1 MKRARDDDDGPPKAR
16 RPRQPRRAP
25 VADPHAIADAYSW
38 DERQN
43 EKNWSKHSVGFETAV
58 LAFEDPRQITS
69 PPETIG
75 GERRWQTVGMAGPG
89 LMLLVVHTRRR
100 SSPDRIHIISARR
113 LTKTERLLFDDAKA
127 GHSTQILGHAATS
140 DDRGWFGSRG
150 YRRRAFAK
158 QRVDNT
164 E

>member
-1 MKRARDDDDGPPKAR
+1 MKRARDDDHDAPGAR
-16 RPRQPRRAP
+16 RPGRPRRAP
-25 VADPHAIADAYSW
+25 VADPRAIADAYSW
-38 DERQN
+38 DERRNEQN
-43 EKNWSKHSVGFETAV
+43 RSKHSVGFEIAA

-75 GERRWQTVGMAGPG
+75 GEQRWQTVGMASPG

-113 LTKTERLLFDDAKA
+113 LTKTERLLFDNVKS
-127 GHSTQILGHAATS
+127 GHAAQILGHAATS
-140 DDRGWFGSRG
+140 AGRAWFGPRG
-150 YRRRAFAK
+150 YRRRTFA
-158 QRVDNT
+158 RRRAGTV